1 MDVLTPTK
9 PKRVRPKRQ
18 ETPEPKKPF
27 NGLWLLLLL
36 GVGIFFAT
44 DFGDFVQKKSDGTYE
59 LSPKREA
66 DLERR
71 LEQIDNAEQYALIAT
86 TNGFYECFNCGD
98 KHTIYLYIGEVWK
111 YGVTKNGIRRYS
123 KSWYQKAKL
132 EYEMQFEGT
141 YSECMKME
149 LTQIYKYPMLPENLK
164 RDYKL
169 PRPPGNIE
177 DY

>member
-1 MDVLTPTK
+1 MEVLTP
-9 PKRVRPKRQ
+9 PKRVKQTQQP
-18 ETPEPKKPF
+18 PDKKPKLPF
-27 NGLWLLLLL
+27 GGLLLLL
-36 GVGIFFAT
+36 ALGCLILMTTEF
-44 DFGDFVQKKSDGTYE
+44 DEFVRKTPDGNYE
-59 LSPKREA
+59 LSPEREE

-86 TNGFYECFNCGD
+86 KSGLYPCFNCGN
-98 KHTIYLYIGEVWK
+98 KTKIYLYIGEVWK
-111 YGVTKNGIRRYS
+111 YGVTKNGVRRYS
-123 KSWYQKAKL
+123 KSWYRKMNLRYWK
-132 EYEMQFEGT
+132 QFEGT

-149 LTQIYKYPMLPENLK
+149 LKQIYKYPMLPENLK